1 MLKLFTRL
9 ERTRNFVL
17 LIFAVVMVLS
27 LVLFYA
33 PTRGDLSANL
43 SASTETVA
51 TVGGEAITVGEIA
64 RQKEMYSQMMQGRPF
79 PAKSALNNSI
89 SGRIIR
95 VEAERLGLTASDAE
109 VAALIRTQN
118 MPTDGTPFDQTRYE
132 QGVTAQYGS
141 VRFYEEMIRDEVSG
155 RKLQAF
161 ITSGVTVSEEEIIED
176 FRRSNTKFD
185 LSYIALTPAD
195 LAKAITP
202 TDAELQD
209 YFEKNKS
216 SYYISVPQKKI
227 RYVYVSTAKIG
238 EKLPIAEADLRA
250 EYDKL
255 PPERKKSGVL
265 GQEIVL
271 RVSKPEF
278 ENQVSARAAE
288 LVSRLKEGGETVS
301 QEKFAEIAKGYSENA
316 ATSANGGAL
325 PGPVRQASTPSDDP
339 YQRLLGM
346 APGEI
351 TEPISYKG
359 RFFILRRGEDVPKSF
374 EDARKELE
382 VSMRNRR
389 AYEAAA
395 ALAERATQALKENK
409 DAQATAQQFAAEANS
424 TPAEMVRE
432 TAFIKPG
439 DTVEN
444 IGISPQFEEGI
455 AGLQNPGDV
464 GEKIPV
470 SGGFALPLL
479 VETKGPRDA
488 EFVEVKSQLVEVV
501 KLEQA
506 RARAEQIA
514 NQLAAAG
521 SAGAL
526 SGAASGQNLTALEA
540 KAFTVGSPLGEG
552 PAATTNEALE
562 NAIYALKEG
571 EVTKTPIKIGEN
583 YYIVAVTK
591 REDASMEEFAKQR
604 TTLMEQALA
613 TKRNE
618 VFSDYLAAARQ
629 RMEAD
634 GDIRIYNDVLAK
646 IDAADA
652 TAAPAGLPQFP
663 GMPPQQ

>member
-51 TVGGEAITVGEIA
+51 TVGGESITVGEIA

-89 SGRIIR
+89 SGRIVR

-109 VAALIRTQN
+109 LAALIRERN
-118 MPTDGTPFDQTRYE
+118 APTDGTPFDQTRYE

-141 VRFYEEMIRDEVSG
+141 VNFYEEMLRDEVSG

-161 ITSGVTVSEEEIIED
+161 ITSGVSVSEEEIIED

-185 LSYIALTPAD
+185 LSYVALTPAD

-288 LVSRLKEGGETVS
+288 LVTRLKEGGETVS
-301 QEKFAEIAKGYSENA
+301 QEKFAEIARGYSENA
-316 ATSANGGAL
+316 ATAGNGGAL

-424 TPAEMVRE
+424 TAAEMVRE
-432 TAFIKPG
+432 TAFVKPG

-470 SGGFALPLL
+470 SGGFALPVL

-488 EFVEVKSQLVEVV
+488 EFAEVRSRLVEVV

-526 SGAASGQNLTALEA
+526 SGAASGQNLTALA
-540 KAFTVGSPLGEG
+540 SKAFTLGSPLGEG

-571 EVTKTPIKIGEN
+571 EVTKTPVKIGEN
-583 YYIVAVTK
+583 YYIVGVTK

-629 RMEAD
+629 RMEAA

-652 TAAPAGLPQFP
+652 AATPAGLPQFP